1 MPGKESRVYIC
12 VDDTSREEKI
22 AHLRGETA
30 IPRGSSTVREHSE
43 HMEKDGD
50 SNCFQ
55 VQRYPQTAPDECE
68 NSHTRNQQEV
78 SCVSD
83 SMPGL

>member
-1 MPGKESRVYIC
+1 M
-12 VDDTSREEKI
+12 DDTSREEEI

-68 NSHTRNQQEV
+68 DSHTRNQQEV